1 MVSTGGALGRMRH
14 ADLIVLGRH
23 IVRRDQLDR
32 AYARMEKVGTFS
44 GYKAAVQAIQISRRA
59 DWRKCADLVLDDE
72 DALALELVMMWK
84 PERGLKEKFGPQNR
98 FFLED
103 AGEKR
108 WGASEG
114 DSGSP
119 ATLADLI

>member
-1 MVSTGGALGRMRH
+1 MRV

-23 IVRRDQLDR
+23 IVRRDQFDH
-32 AYARMEKVGTFS
+32 AYARMEKVGTFTS
-44 GYKAAVQAIQISRRA
+44 YSAACNAMKLARHTHWLDEAS
-59 DWRKCADLVLDDE
+59 LVLDDE